1 MQTQTR
7 VVRAS
12 TKLLELVSG
21 SIAAH
26 SHGPEFKSRP
36 RNHYH
41 YQRLRN
47 IPQPIQENTGF
58 VPQIGSV
65 ARVGTLLEFIVHC
78 NCVARRSVCELTLA
92 FVSSTK

>member
-12 TKLLELVSG
+12 NKLLELVGG

-26 SHGPEFKSRP
+26 SHDLEFKSRL
-36 RNHYH
+36 RNNYH
-41 YQRLRN
+41 YQRLRD

-58 VPQIGSV
+58 VPQIGPV
-65 ARVGTLLEFIVHC
+65 ARTGTLLEFIAHWSFRCTALCDV
-78 NCVARRSVCELTLA
+78 N
-92 FVSSTK
+92 